1 MIDQIH
7 GMILKKTPNYAV
19 LETGGVGLKVLST
32 INTLE
37 AMPAKGKKTLLLT
50 YLHVRD
56 DVLDLY
62 GFQTSRER
70 ETFLQLIGISGIGP
84 KLALTILSGIS
95 PDKLRNRVIEGDVAA
110 MTAIPGVG
118 AKTAKRIIVELKEKF
133 TKADND
139 SLGFEELDQTVSGL
153 YRDALNA
160 LTALGYKHKHSNQAL
175 DKIKQSGEL
184 KGELESVIKKALQ
197 HLSLIHI

>member
-95 PDKLRNRVIEGDVAA
+95 PDKLRNRVIAGDVAA
-110 MTAIPGVG
+110 MTAVPGVG

-160 LTALGYKHKHSNQAL
+160 LTALGYKHKHSNHAL

-197 HLSLIHI
+197 HLMF

>member
-62 GFQTSRER
+62 GFQTSKER

-110 MTAIPGVG
+110 MTTVPGVG

-160 LTALGYKHKHSNQAL
+160 LTALGYKDKHSNHAL

-197 HLSLIHI
+197 HLMF

>member
-19 LETGGVGLKVLST
+19 LEAGGVGLKVLST

-95 PDKLRNRVIEGDVAA
+95 PNKLRNRVIEGDVAA

-197 HLSLIHI
+197 HLMY

>member
-1 MIDQIH
+1 
-7 GMILKKTPNYAV
+7 MILKKTPNYAV
-19 LETGGVGLKVLST
+19 LEIGGLGLKILST
-32 INTLE
+32 INTLD

-110 MTAIPGVG
+110 MTTVPGVG

-139 SLGFEELDQTVSGL
+139 SLGFEELDQTSERRKPFTKVGL
-153 YRDALNA
+153 H
-160 LTALGYKHKHSNQAL
+160 GSQASHA
-175 DKIKQSGEL
+175 KQANSSRAKL
-184 KGELESVIKKALQ
+184 
-197 HLSLIHI
+197 

>member
-62 GFQTSRER
+62 GFQTSKER

-197 HLSLIHI
+197 HLMF

>member
-110 MTAIPGVG
+110 MTAVPGVG

-175 DKIKQSGEL
+175 DKIKRSGEL

-197 HLSLIHI
+197 HLMF

>member
-95 PDKLRNRVIEGDVAA
+95 PDKLRNRVIAGDVAA
-110 MTAIPGVG
+110 MTAVPGVG
-118 AKTAKRIIVELKEKF
+118 TKTAKRIIVELKEKF

-139 SLGFEELDQTVSGL
+139 SLGFEELDQTMSGL
-153 YRDALNA
+153 YWDALNA
-160 LTALGYKHKHSNQAL
+160 LTALGYKQKHSNQAL

-197 HLSLIHI
+197 HLMY

>member
-110 MTAIPGVG
+110 MTAVPGVG

-153 YRDALNA
+153 YLDALNA
-160 LTALGYKHKHSNQAL
+160 LTALGYKHKHSNHAL

-197 HLSLIHI
+197 HLMF

>member
-95 PDKLRNRVIEGDVAA
+95 PDKLRNRVIAGDVAA
-110 MTAIPGVG
+110 MTAVPGVG

-133 TKADND
+133 MKTSDD
-139 SLGFEELDQTVSGL
+139 SLGFEEGGESVSQL
-153 YRDALNA
+153 FRDVVNA
-160 LTALGYKHKHSNQAL
+160 LISLGYKPNHAKKACTDLEKN
-175 DKIKQSGEL
+175 GEL
-184 KGELESVIKKALQ
+184 SGELESVIKKALKQ
-197 HLSLIHI
+197 LMS

>member
-110 MTAIPGVG
+110 MTAVPGVG
-118 AKTAKRIIVELKEKF
+118 PKTAKRIIVELKEKF

-160 LTALGYKHKHSNQAL
+160 LTALGYKQKHSNQAL

-197 HLSLIHI
+197 HLMY

>member
-84 KLALTILSGIS
+84 KLSLTILSGIS
-95 PDKLRNRVIEGDVAA
+95 PDKLRNRVIAGDVAA
-110 MTAIPGVG
+110 MTAVPGVG

-139 SLGFEELDQTVSGL
+139 SLGFEELDQTISGL
-153 YRDALNA
+153 YWDALNA
-160 LTALGYKHKHSNQAL
+160 LTALGYKQKHSNQAL

-197 HLSLIHI
+197 HLMY

>member
-19 LETGGVGLKVLST
+19 LEAGGVGLKVLST

-95 PDKLRNRVIEGDVAA
+95 PNKLRNRVIEGDVAA

-139 SLGFEELDQTVSGL
+139 SLGFEELDQTISGL

-197 HLSLIHI
+197 HLMF

>member
-84 KLALTILSGIS
+84 KLALTFLSGIS
-95 PDKLRNRVIEGDVAA
+95 PDKLRNRVIAGDVAA
-110 MTAIPGVG
+110 MTAVPGVG

-139 SLGFEELDQTVSGL
+139 SLGFEELDQTISGL
-153 YRDALNA
+153 YWDALNA
-160 LTALGYKHKHSNQAL
+160 LTAHGYKQKHSNQAL

-197 HLSLIHI
+197 HLMY

>member
-19 LETGGVGLKVLST
+19 LEAGGVGLKVLST

-95 PDKLRNRVIEGDVAA
+95 PDKLRNRVIAGDVAA
-110 MTAIPGVG
+110 MTAVPGVG

-139 SLGFEELDQTVSGL
+139 SLGFEELDQTMSGL
-153 YRDALNA
+153 YWDALNA
-160 LTALGYKHKHSNQAL
+160 LTALGYKQKHSNQAL

-197 HLSLIHI
+197 HLMF

>member
-19 LETGGVGLKVLST
+19 LEAGGVGLKVLST

-139 SLGFEELDQTVSGL
+139 SLGFEELDQTISGL

-197 HLSLIHI
+197 HLMF

>member
-95 PDKLRNRVIEGDVAA
+95 PNKLRNRVIEGDVAA

-139 SLGFEELDQTVSGL
+139 SLGFEELDQTISGL

-197 HLSLIHI
+197 HLMF

>member
-19 LETGGVGLKVLST
+19 LEIGGVGLKVLST

-84 KLALTILSGIS
+84 KLAPVSYTHLTL
-95 PDKLRNRVIEGDVAA
+95 P
-110 MTAIPGVG
+110 T
-118 AKTAKRIIVELKEKF
+118 KRIV
-133 TKADND
+133 
-139 SLGFEELDQTVSGL
+139 
-153 YRDALNA
+153 
-160 LTALGYKHKHSNQAL
+160 
-175 DKIKQSGEL
+175 
-184 KGELESVIKKALQ
+184 
-197 HLSLIHI
+197 

>member
-7 GMILKKTPNYAV
+7 GIILKKTPNYAV

-110 MTAIPGVG
+110 MTAVPGVG

-197 HLSLIHI
+197 HLMF

>member
-95 PDKLRNRVIEGDVAA
+95 PNKLRNRVIEGDVAA
-110 MTAIPGVG
+110 MTAVPGVG

-139 SLGFEELDQTVSGL
+139 SLGFEELDQTMSGL
-153 YRDALNA
+153 YWDALNA
-160 LTALGYKHKHSNQAL
+160 LTALGYKQKHSNQAL

-197 HLSLIHI
+197 HLMY

>member
-95 PDKLRNRVIEGDVAA
+95 PDKLRNRVIAGDVTA
-110 MTAIPGVG
+110 MTAVPGVG

-139 SLGFEELDQTVSGL
+139 SLGFEELDQTISGL
-153 YRDALNA
+153 YWDALNA
-160 LTALGYKHKHSNQAL
+160 LTALGYKQKHSNQAL

-197 HLSLIHI
+197 HLMY

>member
-37 AMPAKGKKTLLLT
+37 AMPAKGEKTLLLT

-197 HLSLIHI
+197 HLMF

>member
-95 PDKLRNRVIEGDVAA
+95 PDKLRNRVIAGNVAA
-110 MTAIPGVG
+110 MTAVPGVG

-139 SLGFEELDQTVSGL
+139 SLGFEELDQTMSGL
-153 YRDALNA
+153 YWDALNA
-160 LTALGYKHKHSNQAL
+160 LTALGYKQKHSNQAL

-197 HLSLIHI
+197 HLMY

>member
-110 MTAIPGVG
+110 MTTVPGVG

-139 SLGFEELDQTVSGL
+139 SLGFEELDQTISGL
-153 YRDALNA
+153 YWDALNA
-160 LTALGYKHKHSNQAL
+160 LTALGYKQKHSNQAL

-197 HLSLIHI
+197 HLMY

>member
-110 MTAIPGVG
+110 MTAVPGVG

-139 SLGFEELDQTVSGL
+139 SLGFEELDPTISGL

-197 HLSLIHI
+197 HLMF

>member
-1 MIDQIH
+1 MIDQIQ
-7 GMILKKTPNYAV
+7 GIILKKTPAYSV

-37 AMPAKGKKTLLLT
+37 AMPARGEKALLLT

-62 GFQTSRER
+62 GFYTAKER

-84 KLALTILSGIS
+84 KLALTILSGII
-95 PDKLRNRVIEGDVAA
+95 PDKLRDRVIAGDVAA
-110 MTAIPGVG
+110 LTAVPGVG

-133 TKADND
+133 TETDDD
-139 SLGFEELDQTVSGL
+139 SLGFEERDETISGL

-160 LTALGYKHKHSNQAL
+160 LTALGYKQQQSNQAL
-175 DKIKQSGEL
+175 EQVEKSGEL
-184 KGELESVIKKALQ
+184 EGELEAVIKKALK
-197 HLSLIHI
+197 LLMV

>member
-95 PDKLRNRVIEGDVAA
+95 PDKLRNRVIAGDVAA
-110 MTAIPGVG
+110 MTAVPGVG

-139 SLGFEELDQTVSGL
+139 SLGFEELDQTISGL

-160 LTALGYKHKHSNQAL
+160 LTALGYKQKHSNQAL

-197 HLSLIHI
+197 HLMY

>member
-95 PDKLRNRVIEGDVAA
+95 PDKLRNRVIEGDVASMIA
-110 MTAIPGVG
+110 VPGVG

-197 HLSLIHI
+197 HLMF

>member
-110 MTAIPGVG
+110 MTTVPGVG

-160 LTALGYKHKHSNQAL
+160 LTALGYKDKHSNHAL

-197 HLSLIHI
+197 HLMF

>member
-19 LETGGVGLKVLST
+19 LEAGGVGLKVLST

-95 PDKLRNRVIEGDVAA
+95 PDKLRNRVIAGDVAA
-110 MTAIPGVG
+110 MTAVPGVG

-160 LTALGYKHKHSNQAL
+160 LTALGYKHQHSNQAL

-197 HLSLIHI
+197 HLMY

>member
-32 INTLE
+32 INNLE
-37 AMPAKGKKTLLLT
+37 AMTAKGKKTLLLT

-62 GFQTSRER
+62 GFQTSREL

-95 PDKLRNRVIEGDVAA
+95 PDKLRNRIIEGDVAA
-110 MTAIPGVG
+110 MTAVPGVG

-160 LTALGYKHKHSNQAL
+160 LTALGYKHKHSNHAL

-197 HLSLIHI
+197 HLMF

>member
-37 AMPAKGKKTLLLT
+37 AMPAKGEKTLLLT

-62 GFQTSRER
+62 GFQTSKER

-197 HLSLIHI
+197 HLMF

>member
-37 AMPAKGKKTLLLT
+37 AMPSKGKKTLLLT

-95 PDKLRNRVIEGDVAA
+95 PNKLRNRVIEGDVAA
-110 MTAIPGVG
+110 MTAVPGVG

-139 SLGFEELDQTVSGL
+139 SIGFEELDQTVSGL

-160 LTALGYKHKHSNQAL
+160 LTALGYKHKHSNHAL

-197 HLSLIHI
+197 HLMF

>member
-19 LETGGVGLKVLST
+19 LEAGGVGLKVLST

-62 GFQTSRER
+62 GFQTSKER

-110 MTAIPGVG
+110 MTAVPGVG

-197 HLSLIHI
+197 HLMF

>member
-62 GFQTSRER
+62 GFQTSKER

-110 MTAIPGVG
+110 MTAVPGVG

-184 KGELESVIKKALQ
+184 KGELESVIKQALQ
-197 HLSLIHI
+197 HLMF

>member
-1 MIDQIH
+1 
-7 GMILKKTPNYAV
+7 MILKKTPNYAV

-62 GFQTSRER
+62 GFQTSKER

-110 MTAIPGVG
+110 MTTVPGVG

-160 LTALGYKHKHSNQAL
+160 LTALGYKDKHSNHAL

-197 HLSLIHI
+197 HLMF

>member
-62 GFQTSRER
+62 GFQTSKER

-95 PDKLRNRVIEGDVAA
+95 PDKLRNRVIAGDVAA
-110 MTAIPGVG
+110 MTAVPGVG

-139 SLGFEELDQTVSGL
+139 SLGFEELDQTMSGL
-153 YRDALNA
+153 YWDALNA
-160 LTALGYKHKHSNQAL
+160 LTALGYKQKHSNQAL

-197 HLSLIHI
+197 HLMY

>member
-37 AMPAKGKKTLLLT
+37 AMPAKGEKTLLLT

-139 SLGFEELDQTVSGL
+139 SLGFEELDQTVSDL

-197 HLSLIHI
+197 HLMF

>member
-110 MTAIPGVG
+110 MTAVPGVG

-197 HLSLIHI
+197 LLMF